1 MKKIFLVLWRI
12 WFYILSTIPVVILF
26 IPLALLLSIPNGYRN
41 LYWIARNIWA
51 PFVLFGMGF
60 WIKRLNTFPQEG
72 KSLMLVANHSSYID
86 IMLMFRMRKTPFVF
100 VGKKELIKIPFFGYL
115 YKRAAITVDR
125 SSLKSR
131 QQVYESAQKVIL
143 KGYSI
148 CIFPEK
154 DYLEEQVLLNPFK
167 KGAFKLAIEH
177 KLSVLPIVFYDCKR
191 KFPWHTHF
199 GYCGFLRVKV
209 LNLIETKEMSE
220 KNIIPLTLKIYNQ
233 ITNELVNDPKQ
244 ESIKAIRLWETIKQ

>member
-1 MKKIFLVLWRI
+1 MKKIFLVLWRS
-12 WFYILSTIPVVILF
+12 WFYILSTIPVVVLF
-26 IPLALLLSIPNGYRN
+26 IPLALFLSIPNGYRN

-60 WIKRLNTFPQEG
+60 WIKRLNTLPQEG
-72 KSLMLVANHSSYID
+72 KSMMIVANHTSYID

-125 SSLKSR
+125 SYLKSR

-154 DYLEEQVLLNPFK
+154 DYLEEKVLLNPFK

-177 KLSVLPIVFYDCKR
+177 KLPVFPIVFYDCKR
-191 KFPWHTHF
+191 KFPWHTYYGYF
-199 GYCGFLRVKV
+199 GILRVKG
-209 LNLIETKEMSE
+209 LNLIETKGMSE
-220 KNIIPLTLKIYNQ
+220 KNIIPLTLKIHNQ
-233 ITNELVNDPKQ
+233 IKNELINDPKQ
-244 ESIKAIRLWETIKQ
+244 ESIKAIRLWKSIKQ

>member
-1 MKKIFLVLWRI
+1 MKKTFLVLWRI
-12 WFYILSTIPVVILF
+12 WFYILSTIPVLVLF
-26 IPLALLLSIPNGYRN
+26 IPLALFLTIPNGYKN

-60 WIKRLNTFPQEG
+60 WIKRLNSFPEES
-72 KSLMLVANHSSYID
+72 KSMVLVANHTSYID

-131 QQVYESAQKVIL
+131 KQVYESARKVIL

-154 DYLEEQVLLNPFK
+154 DYLEEKVLLNSFK

-177 KLSVLPIVFYDCKR
+177 QLPVFPIVFYDCKR
-191 KFPWHTHF
+191 KFPWHTDYGYF
-199 GYCGFLRVKV
+199 GILRVKG
-209 LNLIETKEMSE
+209 LNLVKTKGMSE
-220 KNIIPLTLKIYNQ
+220 KNIIPLTLRIHNQ
-233 ITNELVNDPKQ
+233 IKNELMNDPKQ
-244 ESIKAIRLWETIKQ
+244 VAIKAIRLWESIKH